1 MSWELVVKDKFSCAH
16 FLKDYK
22 GKCERMHGHTFQI
35 EVYFS
40 VNKLDK
46 SGISVD
52 FTEIK
57 DYLKGI
63 LPDHQVLN
71 EVYDFSPSAENLSKY
86 FYFKIKEKF
95 HVSKVI
101 IWESDSAG
109 AVYSEDNTIK
119 RDVN

>member
-1 MSWELVVKDKFSCAH
+1 MSWELIVKDKFSCAH
-16 FLKDYK
+16 FLKGYK

-35 EVYFS
+35 EVFFS

-71 EVYDFSPSAENLSKY
+71 EVFDFSPSAENLSKY
-86 FYFKIKEKF
+86 FYLKIKKKYP
-95 HVSKVI
+95 VSKVI
-101 IWESDSAG
+101 IWESDNAG
-109 AVYSEDNTIK
+109 AVYSEEHA
-119 RDVN
+119 